1 VSIFDELGREG
12 PAGARLFADRFE
24 LSREFVERIHAQP
37 PPRTVAFYVAAGGN
51 GKSAL
56 LRHLRDN
63 CCVRLPPAMWDEVR
77 AAPPELFV
85 DRLGRAR
92 RGKRIPC
99 ALLDFSTTP
108 FDGTRPQEALGALF
122 LVKRQLAEFGVKTPR
137 FDFAA
142 VAYLHKTG
150 SDVQRLIRD
159 NFPNSELAVAA
170 TIADAFIALP
180 VFQVGTTLVAAMRNR
195 MSDLLSQR
203 RLQRRVPDEDVIEEV
218 LRMPPDP
225 DLMAALPRYFAAD
238 LATALKA
245 DADPGRIVLLFDTFE
260 ALTGET
266 TASRFVDRGGP
277 RWFRQLIGRLPLD
290 DGLIVGIASR
300 SYPGWAEALTDPI
313 PDRFVAVT
321 ALGALP
327 VEFADQYLRQA
338 GIDDAAVRAILLQ
351 YATIEPDQVH
361 PLLLGL
367 CTDVALAASERGTAI
382 TPDMFADSDAL
393 ADKERELAARLMQWV
408 SGNLEQAIV
417 AASAARAFDEEVFGH
432 LGAALGFSAGDEQ
445 FRQVTAFSFVSPVGE
460 RWAIHLLLRRA
471 LRRVAPQIVAAAH
484 RALADYYRTVPP
496 SDAFAARLE
505 RIYHEARLDPV
516 VGIQMWRDEMGTAL
530 SQSRFDRCRSLITL
544 LRDIEAL
551 PQPDVEAATYLAADA
566 EIALGDHAEAQRLL
580 DSLPAQA
587 PYALLLRAN
596 LAFAR
601 SDFAAAET
609 LSEQALAAVDADASR
624 LPFLFRAAELRL
636 FLGRFEEGAQLCQEG
651 LGIVGDDGAANESAR
666 WHALLARL
674 SFFGGDV
681 ETAKAELVRAQGAL
695 DTLPES
701 SWDKSVEAV
710 IRVNEAVV
718 AEAEDRPHDAH
729 RGQDAALQIYRE
741 VSDVGGIANATN
753 GLGLAALQLR
763 DPVEATARFSEAARI
778 ARDLGDAVLY
788 AKTQR
793 GQAEA
798 SVLAGDLDAAERLAR
813 SATEGFERSG
823 VPYDVAHGQLTSAR
837 VHHARGD
844 HAARMSLLDRARRT
858 IETNGFHSL
867 YLRCPEACLPSADR
881 VAAALRSYVAGD
893 ALGVP
898 WEGGPPED
906 VDLDRL
912 YQLPAS
918 HGWPQGATSDDT
930 AQMMLVSRLL
940 VDTSG
945 RPTAEEF
952 MRRLSAAADD
962 IRGIG
967 PTTRR
972 ALERFAADGSLPSP
986 PADPNDGATNG
997 AAMRIA
1003 PIGWIVPATD
1013 ADLRRTLVREV
1024 ARGTHP
1030 SPVAIGAAQ
1039 LVAAMATW
1047 GLEDPDAILS
1057 AAVAEADWLGRPEFD
1072 DVRRAADGAWT
1083 PPPGGIELDAAQTVA
1098 AVTHIIRGATDA
1110 AAAMTSAV
1118 RLGGDTD
1125 TVAAIVGGIL
1135 GGTPGQPAPHWWGN
1149 VSFPEDAQVDELA
1162 ARLADLRRAWY
1173 RT

>member
-1 VSIFDELGREG
+1 MSIFDELGREG

-24 LSREFVERIHAQP
+24 LSREFAERIHAQP

-56 LRHLRDN
+56 LRHLRDH

-85 DRLGRAR
+85 DKLGRAR
-92 RGKRIPC
+92 RAKRIPC

-122 LVKRQLAEFGVKTPR
+122 LVKRQLAEFGIKTPR

-180 VFQVGTTLVAAMRNR
+180 VFQVGTALVAAMRNR

-203 RLQRRVPDEDVIEEV
+203 RLQRRVPDEDVLEEV

-266 TASRFVDRGGP
+266 TATRFVDRGGP

-313 PDRFVAVT
+313 PDRFVSVT

-327 VEFADQYLRQA
+327 VEYADQYLRQA

-367 CTDVALAASERGTAI
+367 CTDVALAAAERGTAI

-417 AASAARAFDEEVFGH
+417 AASAARAFDEEVFRH
-432 LGAALGFSAGDEQ
+432 LGGALGFPAGDEP
-445 FRQVTAFSFVSPVGE
+445 FRQVTAFSFVSAVGE

-484 RALADYYRTVPP
+484 RALADYYRSVPP

-505 RIYHEARLDPV
+505 RIYHEARLDPG
-516 VGIQMWRDEMGTAL
+516 VGIQMWREEMGTAL

-566 EIALGDHAEAQRLL
+566 EIALGDHTEAQRLL

-636 FLGRFEEGAQLCQEG
+636 FLGRFGKERSFARRDWASWATTAPPTICL
-651 LGIVGDDGAANESAR
+651 LGTPCWPGSASSAATSRRPRRSWCAPK
-666 WHALLARL
+666 
-674 SFFGGDV
+674 S
-681 ETAKAELVRAQGAL
+681 AL
-695 DTLPES
+695 DTAPES

-710 IRVNEAVV
+710 VRVNEAVV

-763 DPVEATARFSEAARI
+763 DHVEAMARFTEAARI

-793 GQAEA
+793 GQGRGIRYWPGTSTPPKDSPARRRRA
-798 SVLAGDLDAAERLAR
+798 SSAAVSRTTWPMASSR
-813 SATEGFERSG
+813 PPGCNMPAATTPRGCPYWTEPGERSSRM
-823 VPYDVAHGQLTSAR
+823 ASTASIF
-837 VHHARGD
+837 
-844 HAARMSLLDRARRT
+844 AARKHASPRPTASPPPFAPT
-858 IETNGFHSL
+858 WPAT
-867 YLRCPEACLPSADR
+867 
-881 VAAALRSYVAGD
+881 
-893 ALGVP
+893 P
-898 WEGGPPED
+898 WESRGKAARPRTSTSIGCTSCRPAMAGRRAPRPTTPP
-906 VDLDRL
+906 
-912 YQLPAS
+912 
-918 HGWPQGATSDDT
+918 
-930 AQMMLVSRLL
+930 QMMLVSRLL

-952 MRRLSAAADD
+952 MRRLSAAAHRHPRHRTDHQA
-962 IRGIG
+962 RPGAV
-967 PTTRR
+967 RR
-972 ALERFAADGSLPSP
+972 
-986 PADPNDGATNG
+986 
-997 AAMRIA
+997 
-1003 PIGWIVPATD
+1003 
-1013 ADLRRTLVREV
+1013 RRL
-1024 ARGTHP
+1024 A
-1030 SPVAIGAAQ
+1030 S
-1039 LVAAMATW
+1039 VAA
-1047 GLEDPDAILS
+1047 
-1057 AAVAEADWLGRPEFD
+1057 GRPERRRHERGGHAD
-1072 DVRRAADGAWT
+1072 RPGRMDRSRNRCRPASDPRPRSGSGDPPVPHRHRGGPARRGHGDLGSGRYRHDPVRRGRRSRMARPAGVRRRAAGRRRR
-1083 PPPGGIELDAAQTVA
+1083 LDPT
-1098 AVTHIIRGATDA
+1098 
-1110 AAAMTSAV
+1110 
-1118 RLGGDTD
+1118 
-1125 TVAAIVGGIL
+1125 
-1135 GGTPGQPAPHWWGN
+1135 
-1149 VSFPEDAQVDELA
+1149 
-1162 ARLADLRRAWY
+1162 ARRR
-1173 RT
+1173 RRSMPRRRSRP

>member
-1 VSIFDELGREG
+1 MSIFDELGRGG

-24 LSREFVERIHAQP
+24 LSREFAERVHAAS

-63 CCVRLPPAMWDEVR
+63 CCLRLPPATWDDVR

-92 RGKRIPC
+92 RAQRIPC

-108 FDGTRPQEALGALF
+108 FDGTRPQEAMGALF
-122 LVKRQLAEFGVKTPR
+122 LIKRQLAEFGVRTPR

-159 NFPNSELAVAA
+159 NFPNSELTIAA

-180 VFQVGTTLVAAMRNR
+180 VFQVGTSLVAAMRNR
-195 MSDLLSQR
+195 MSGLLNQR
-203 RLQRRVPDEDVIEEV
+203 RLQRRVPDDDVLDEV

-238 LATALKA
+238 LATALR
-245 DADPGRIVLLFDTFE
+245 DDVDPGRIVLLFDTFE

-266 TASRFVDRGGP
+266 TATSFIDRGGP
-277 RWFRQLIGRLPLD
+277 RWFRQLVGRLPLD

-327 VEFADQYLRQA
+327 VEFADQYLQDA
-338 GIDDAAVRAILLQ
+338 GIDDAAVRVILLR
-351 YATIEPDQVH
+351 YATTESGQVH

-367 CTDVALAASERGTAI
+367 CTDVALAASARGAAI

-432 LGAALGFSAGDEQ
+432 LGRALGFPAGAEA

-471 LRRVAPQIVAAAH
+471 LRRVAPQVVVEAH
-484 RALADYYRTVPP
+484 RALADYYRAVPP

-505 RIYHEARLDPV
+505 RIYHEARLDPA
-516 VGIQMWRDEMGTAL
+516 VGIGMWREEMSTAL
-530 SQSRFDRCRSLITL
+530 GQSRFDRCRSLITL
-544 LRDIEAL
+544 LRDLESV
-551 PQPDVEAATYLAADA
+551 PQPDAEAATYLAAGA
-566 EIALGDHAEAQRLL
+566 EIALGDHAEARRLL
-580 DSLPAQA
+580 DLLPAEA

-601 SDFAAAET
+601 SDFAAAEA
-609 LSEQALAAVDADASR
+609 LSEQALAAADTDASR
-624 LPFLFRAAELRL
+624 LPILFRAAELRL
-636 FLGRFEEGAQLCQEG
+636 FLGRFEEGAQLCEEG
-651 LGIVGDDGAANESAR
+651 LAVVGDDGAANESAR

-674 SFFGGDV
+674 SFFGGDI
-681 ETAKAELVRAQGAL
+681 EAAKAELERAQSAL

-710 IRVNEAVV
+710 VRVNEAVV
-718 AEAEDRPHDAH
+718 AEAEDRPDDAH

-741 VSDVGGIANATN
+741 VADIGGIANATN

-763 DPVEATARFSEAARI
+763 DHAEATARFSEAARI
-778 ARDLGDAVLY
+778 AQDLGDTVLY
-788 AKTQR
+788 AKTLR
-793 GQAEA
+793 GRAEA
-798 SVLAGDLDAAERLAR
+798 AVLAGDLDAAEGFAR
-813 SATEGFERSG
+813 SAMRGFARVG
-823 VPYDVAHGQLTSAR
+823 VPYDVAHGQLTFAR
-837 VHHARGD
+837 VHHARRN
-844 HAARMSLLDRARRT
+844 HAERMVLLDRARRT
-858 IETNGFHSL
+858 IETNGFASL
-867 YLRCPEACLPSADR
+867 YLRCPEARLPASDR
-881 VAAALRSYVAGD
+881 VAAALRAYVAGD

-898 WEGGPPED
+898 WEGGPPGD
-906 VDLDRL
+906 VDPDRL
-912 YQLPAS
+912 YELPAS
-918 HGWPQGATSDDT
+918 HGWPRGATSDDT

-945 RPTAEEF
+945 HPTAQEF
-952 MRRLSAAADD
+952 MRRLSAAAPG

-967 PTTRR
+967 PTTGR

-986 PADPNDGATNG
+986 PADPRDGSTNG
-997 AAMRIA
+997 AAMRIV
-1003 PIGWIVPATD
+1003 PVGWIVPVAD
-1013 ADLRRTLVREV
+1013 ADLRRTLAHEL

-1030 SPVAIGAAQ
+1030 SPIAIGAAQ

-1047 GLEDPDAILS
+1047 GLEDPDTVLA
-1057 AAVAEADWLGRPEFD
+1057 AAVAEAEWLGRPEFD

-1083 PPPGGIELDAAQTVA
+1083 PPPGGVELDAAQTVA
-1098 AVTHIIRGATDA
+1098 AVTHVIRGATDA
-1110 AAAMTSAV
+1110 AEAMTSAV

-1135 GGTPGQPAPHWWGN
+1135 GGAPAQPPPHWWGA
-1149 VSFPEDAQVDELA
+1149 VSFPEDADVEGLA
-1162 ARLADLRRAWY
+1162 ARLADLRRSWY
-1173 RT
+1173 RA